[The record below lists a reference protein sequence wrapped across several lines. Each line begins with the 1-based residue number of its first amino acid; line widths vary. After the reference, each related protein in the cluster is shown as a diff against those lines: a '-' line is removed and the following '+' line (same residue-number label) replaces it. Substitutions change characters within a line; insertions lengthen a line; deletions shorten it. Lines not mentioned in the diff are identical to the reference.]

1 MAGVLG
7 MTDVRKGRV
16 VVLDGEPYVVVSA
29 EFLRKQQR
37 RPVMRSTLRH
47 LATGASREHTFMQ
60 SDKIAEADVQRVAW
74 QFLYASGETRQDGGQ
89 AYTFMNEMTFE
100 QIELPAP
107 VVGEAARYLLEGQAV
122 TAVLFDGRPVAVE
135 LPIKIERKV
144 ISAPPGI
151 KGDTSS
157 NVMKEVEIEGGATV
171 KAPLFIKAG
180 DTIRIDTR
188 TGEYAERA

>member
-1 MAGVLG
+1 MLG
-7 MTDVRKGRV
+7 MTDIKKGRV
-16 VVLDGEPYVVVSA
+16 VVLDGEPYVVMSA

-37 RPVMRSTLRH
+37 RPVMRSRLRH
-47 LATGASREHTFMQ
+47 LASGATKEHTFMQ
-60 SDKIAEADVQRVAW
+60 SDKIAEADVERVAC
-74 QFLYASGETRQDGGQ
+74 QYLYAGGDT
-89 AYTFMNEMTFE
+89 YTFMNQQTFE
-100 QIELPAP
+100 QFELLAR
-107 VVGEAARYLLEGQAV
+107 VVGDAAKLLIEGQEI
-122 TAVLFDGRPVAVE
+122 TAVLFEGRPVAVE
-135 LPIKIERKV
+135 LPIKIDRKV

-157 NVMKEVEIEGGATV
+157 NVMKEVVIEGGVTV